1 MMFNN
6 STVFETCNGN
16 TTDNYLRFSMSP
28 SMSID
33 IFSQQSLEWQV
44 ILKIIYVTLST
55 LQFLI
60 ATMGNSITI
69 ETLLQKAIRIT
80 SLGVYLIVFSL
91 ASLIGMILLYVR
103 IIVTLFFKERIE

>member
-1 MMFNN
+1 
-6 STVFETCNGN
+6 
-16 TTDNYLRFSMSP
+16 
-28 SMSID
+28 MSID

-91 ASLIGMILLYVR
+91 ASLIGMIL
-103 IIVTLFFKERIE
+103 